1 MSTVF
6 IPKIGPSKRAR
17 DPEHDPWVI
26 KPVKNPN
33 FILTGVNPIGTVHT
47 VPTTVRKICTTRLR
61 ATAPEPVYDD
71 NVAIPVPIQ
80 WYQPPDEK
88 VAAHMRE
95 LCQAQK
101 NTTKQENTLR
111 PLLSRI
117 TFAQALEIYE
127 NNQVYYQDKLEQ
139 VENAQL
145 KEATHSAEIIRQL
158 NELEHWFIVLMEPNT
173 TQEQLRQKLIRGHS
187 EYCALPLRSYITP
200 LPASVVNVIQKQIAQ
215 VKSN

>member
-6 IPKIGPSKRAR
+6 IPKIGPSKRSR

-26 KPVKNPN
+26 KPVKTPS
-33 FILTGVNPIGTVHT
+33 FVLTGVNPIGTVHT

-127 NNQVYYQDKLEQ
+127 NNQVYYQDRLEQ
-139 VENAQL
+139 TSVTAQ
-145 KEATHSAEIIRQL
+145 AEVIQQL

-187 EYCALPLRSYITP
+187 EYCALPLRSYIAP
-200 LPASVVNVIQKQIAQ
+200 LPAPVINVIQKQIMQ
-215 VKSN
+215 CKSN